1 MLFRSGQRIHRVIHL
16 QVPESQLVT
25 RLTERSRLEGRAD
38 DNHDGIAKRLEIYR
52 ERTQPVLNYYLDLGL
67 VENIDGSGDPQAVHQ
82 EIVSHLKID
91 GPV

>member
-1 MLFRSGQRIHRVIHL
+1 M
-16 QVPESQLVT
+16 
-25 RLTERSRLEGRAD
+25 EGRAD
-38 DNHDGIAKRLEIYR
+38 DNQDGIAKRLEIYR
-52 ERTQPVLNYYLDLGL
+52 ERTRPVLDYYREREL